1 MYNQVS
7 LEKKLGN
14 VLQNHDLDFDD
25 VLQLPHQ
32 NLIAHILRSIAP
44 IFLYLWLI
52 CKIQITRNWL
62 HISFSPN

>member
-44 IFLYLWLI
+44 IFLYL
-52 CKIQITRNWL
+52 
-62 HISFSPN
+62 